1 MHRLA
6 FVNYLDIFH
15 SFDERMK
22 TRAIFWKTYIGKITL
37 LLHYKI
43 KITSLFSTVTNA
55 AL

>member
-22 TRAIFWKTYIGKITL
+22 TRAIFWKLTL
-37 LLHYKI
+37 EKLHSNPKLFVDD
-43 KITSLFSTVTNA
+43 TSLFSTVTNA